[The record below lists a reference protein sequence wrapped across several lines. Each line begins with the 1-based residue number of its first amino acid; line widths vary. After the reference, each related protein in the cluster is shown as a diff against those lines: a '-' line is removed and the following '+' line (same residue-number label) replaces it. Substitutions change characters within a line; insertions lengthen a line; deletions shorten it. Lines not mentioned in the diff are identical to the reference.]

1 MNKKVSLGV
10 TLALIFLSIA
20 MTVSIT
26 VVIAMRH
33 FGTMQTDLQQR
44 VEMFDYINDIDKIA
58 RQNYIIDEERLRAAL
73 FRGYV
78 EGLGDPYAAYLT
90 ASEYQAAQNAAA
102 GKQTGFGLEVTLT
115 KENMVVVSVCDNGS
129 PAALS
134 GVQKG
139 DVVTAADGEE
149 VSVETFEALQHK
161 LRENSKIL
169 LSLTR
174 GETDYAVELSS
185 NTYTAVSV
193 ESRMAG
199 SVGILRIRT
208 FDSETPSQFK
218 SAYRSLLEQGAT
230 SFLFDLRDNEGGS
243 LDAAKDV
250 IAFLMPRGP
259 YAKYT
264 TKSGTETLMAED
276 SDELQLPSV
285 TLVNGTTAG
294 EAELFAGVL
303 QNFGKT
309 QVIGTAT
316 AGKNTVQNL
325 VAIESD
331 KSAVRITVASLSL
344 IQNNVTWQDTGI
356 QPSQV
361 VEMPEALLP
370 YAALLTDEE
379 DPQIAAGLAALQGNS
394 PPSTTAPVE
403 STGTA
408 TAPTE
413 TSAESS
419 GTESAA
425 TESAE
430 S

>member
-58 RQNYIIDEERLRAAL
+58 RQNYTIDEEKLRTAL
-73 FRGYV
+73 FHGYV

-90 ASEYQAAQNAAA
+90 ASEYQAAQNQAT

-115 KENMVVVSVCDNGS
+115 KEKDIVVSVCDNGS

-139 DVVTAADGEE
+139 DIVTAADGEA
-149 VSVETFEALQHK
+149 VSAETLESLQQK

-193 ESRMAG
+193 ESRMNG
-199 SVGILRIRT
+199 SAGILRIRT
-208 FDSETPSQFK
+208 FNSETPSQFK

-230 SFLFDLRDNEGGS
+230 SMLFDLRDNDGGS
-243 LDAAKDV
+243 LDAAKDI

-264 TKSGTETLMAED
+264 TKNGTETLVAED

-285 TLVNGTTAG
+285 TLVNSSTAG

-303 QNFGKT
+303 QSFGKT

-316 AGKNTVQNL
+316 AGKNSVQTL

-344 IQNNVTWQDTGI
+344 IQDNATWKDTGI
-356 QPSQV
+356 QPIQV
-361 VEMPEALLP
+361 VEMPETLLP
-370 YAALLTDEE
+370 YTALLTDEE
-379 DPQIAAGLAALQGNS
+379 DPQMSAGLAALKGNG
-394 PPSTTAPVE
+394 PPAT
-403 STGTA
+403 

-413 TSAESS
+413 STETAAAPTDTTDESS
-419 GTESAA
+419 GTE
-425 TESAE
+425 TTGAE
-430 S
+430 SGEA